1 MRDFTHS
8 VRSLFLFQKI
18 QKMSTTK
25 NNKILVILAFIG
37 IYLIWGTTFLAI
49 FFGLKGFPPFILSG
63 FRFLLAGILLL
74 GFLYFK
80 GEAIFTL
87 QAWRKN
93 ALSGILILTVGV
105 GSVTWAEQ
113 YISSTEAAIVIA
125 SEPFWF
131 ILLDKK
137 NRNFYFQNK
146 IAISGLLIGFIGLI
160 IFFNDSLNLN
170 GVAANGSLRT
180 LSFVILLFSAIV
192 WVLGSLNS
200 KKETGQSIF
209 TNVGQ
214 QLVAGG
220 LVSLLVAAV
229 RGEFQVINVS
239 TIPFEAWAG
248 LFYLI
253 FFGSILAYLSYI
265 WLLSIKPAALVST
278 HTFVNPLVAVF
289 AGSIFANEQI
299 SSWQTVGIVVIL
311 VGVVLTNIVQLKISR
326 RFKVKLRN
334 VARKPIFSQT
344 INLLSFKL
352 LASSSK

>member
-1 MRDFTHS
+1 MSKKST
-8 VRSLFLFQKI
+8 
-18 QKMSTTK
+18 KMSAIK
-25 NNKILVILAFIG
+25 NNKLIVFLAFIG
-37 IYLIWGTTFLAI
+37 IYFIWGTTFLAI
-49 FFGLKGFPPFILSG
+49 FFGLKGFPPFLLSG
-63 FRFLLAGILLL
+63 FRFLIAGILLL

-80 GEAIFTL
+80 GENIFTL
-87 QAWRKN
+87 QAWKKN

-160 IFFNDSLNLN
+160 IFFNDSLHLAGIAEN
-170 GVAANGSLRT
+170 ANLRT
-180 LSFVILLFSAIV
+180 ISFVILLFSAIV

-220 LVSLLVAAV
+220 LVSLLVAAF
-229 RGEFQVINVS
+229 RGEYQVINFTTV
-239 TIPFEAWAG
+239 PFEAWAG

-253 FFGSILAYLSYI
+253 FFGSIIAYLSYI

-289 AGSIFANEQI
+289 AGSLFANEQI
-299 SSWQTVGIVVIL
+299 STWQTVGIVVIL
-311 VGVVLTNIVQLKISR
+311 VGVVLTNIVQFKVSR
-326 RFKVKLRN
+326 RFKVKVRN

-344 INLLSFKL
+344 INILSLKI